1 VLHTNFATD
10 FDFTDEE
17 MAVLKKA
24 RKVKG
29 SHVYGDHSVAA
40 RTNRPKGD
48 CTKTRFRSRRDALD
62 TIRGI
67 KYEYYRLVAPEE
79 RVDKLPRRA
88 YRCHECR
95 NGYHLTSKDWAPY
108 GRTAEII
115 EFKSPVLVDLLLELA
130 DVA

>member
-1 VLHTNFATD
+1 VLHTNFVTD

-17 MAVLKKA
+17 LAVLKTA
-24 RKVKG
+24 RKVKS
-29 SHVYGDHSVAA
+29 SHVYGDLSVAA
-40 RTNRPKGD
+40 HTSRPKGD

-62 TIRGI
+62 AIRGI
-67 KYEYYRLVAPEE
+67 KYEYFRFVAQED
-79 RVDKLPRRA
+79 RVEKLPRRA

-108 GRTAEII
+108 GRTAKII
-115 EFKSPVLVDLLLELA
+115 ALKPPVLVDLLQELA